1 MKSVRWRPMLA
12 MSTLLVS
19 GCAPSLVSA
28 TPTETPPTEA
38 PPPAEATA
46 TAHPTPAGADYEDT
60 YGYATE
66 ETSPAPPP
74 GPATIDAAETSLGLI
89 LVDGDGFTVYMLTS
103 DSADQSTCSGG
114 CSQSWPPVLVVGEVI
129 PGAAL
134 DPALIGTLDRGGGA
148 IQVTYAGW
156 PLYRFAGD
164 DAPGDVTGQGRGGV
178 WFVLRPSGE
187 VVR

>member
-1 MKSVRWRPMLA
+1 MKSVSWRPTLA
-12 MSTLLVS
+12 IGALLVS
-19 GCAPSLVSA
+19 GCAPGLVSPTA
-28 TPTETPPTEA
+28 TEPPPSEA
-38 PPPAEATA
+38 PPPVQPTTTAEPTA
-46 TAHPTPAGADYEDT
+46 GGADFEDS
-60 YGYATE
+60 YGYAIE
-66 ETSPAPPP
+66 ETRPTPLP

-103 DSADQSTCSGG
+103 DTADQSTCSGG
-114 CSQSWPPVLVVGEVI
+114 CAQNWPPVLAVGEVM

-134 DPALIGTLDRGGGA
+134 DPALIGTLDWGGGA

-164 DAPGDVTGQGRGGV
+164 DAPGDVMGQGRGGV
-178 WFVLRPSGE
+178 WFVLRPTGE